1 MGCCESKME
10 LPMKPVGLEGLY
22 TFHDSKY
29 NDGTDD
35 IVVDDSHHGLTN
47 LKKQPPKSCL
57 RTPPKRLVGE
67 GENGGDGERGAG
79 AGTPVDPERPRTPSG
94 LEAMKEASP
103 SRGGEDG
110 LSVRFKEELTEPAF
124 KAYFRQRAEEEE
136 ARARVEESQPSANK
150 GNKGSEG
157 WIKEKNSRAA
167 EEPYPRAG

>member
-1 MGCCESKME
+1 M
-10 LPMKPVGLEGLY
+10 
-22 TFHDSKY
+22 
-29 NDGTDD
+29 
-35 IVVDDSHHGLTN
+35 
-47 LKKQPPKSCL
+47 
-57 RTPPKRLVGE
+57 
-67 GENGGDGERGAG
+67 
-79 AGTPVDPERPRTPSG
+79 DPERPRTPSG